1 MGHEIGAPD
10 LAIRVGVV
18 TGEVAVTLGATA
30 EGMVAGDAVNTA
42 ARVQAAAEPGQV
54 WVDESTRSLTAAA
67 IAYQDAGEHR
77 MKGKAEAARLWH
89 AKTVVGELGGGQR
102 VDGLEAPLTGR
113 DRELRLLKELFHST
127 QESRRPRLVVVDGDP
142 GVGKSRLVWE
152 FEKYA
157 DGLTATIRWHR
168 GRCLSYGDGVAFWA
182 LAEAVRTRLGLTEA
196 DSGDEVVERLEV
208 ALAEF
213 VPDQEERDW
222 LRPRMAALVGAGAAG
237 GFAKLDLFAA
247 WTSFLERLSEDG
259 NAVVLVIDDAQ
270 YADDGLLD
278 FLDHMLGTAQAPI
291 FVVALARPELL
302 ERRPQLGG
310 RRSAVVRLD
319 PLDDSAMSGLVDA
332 LVVGLPDSARNALVA
347 RAEGVPLFAVE
358 TVRALIDRDAVVPR
372 GGQYVLA
379 EDVVL
384 DLDDVGA
391 PASLQAL
398 VAARLD
404 ALSPGER
411 RTVADA
417 SVLGLSFT
425 REGLSA
431 VTPDSTDLDSALA
444 TLQQKQIIALQQDR
458 FSSERGQFRFVQSVV
473 RQIAY
478 ATLSRRDR
486 KQRHLAAADYLAEQ
500 PDPGGDLAVVIAQHL
515 LDAVDISSS
524 DETDMEVLEARAVS
538 LLVRAAE
545 RSTALGSPEEA
556 HRLYLAALKRTKEP
570 PDQARLYLGAAEASL
585 GSGAYE
591 VGAAEARSAMALYDS
606 LTRSVDAGIAAG
618 RLCECLS
625 FVGEADQVIEIAEP
639 RWQELDETRGAEYAL
654 LRMARPLANAHFSPH
669 GDFPHGDL
677 DTASRYLERQL
688 LLAESVG
695 NAEELGRA
703 MIGLGTRYQGIG
715 APNAARGLTE
725 MAADIARTH
734 DLPAVLAN
742 ALVNVGTLE
751 MSRDL
756 PSALSTFKEAL
767 TVARRSGI
775 SGMLDFCY
783 GNYACALW
791 NAGKIAESGAIL
803 AEAKDLVNVP
813 TIKILL
819 AWVEARLAEAKGEPM
834 PPVPTLDGAGQ
845 SWDIAAVGCLEV
857 LTKLALGDVDGA
869 AALTKETLEH
879 TLAAG
884 GLDDDF
890 MNFWPP
896 LVRAAVAANQSDLA
910 QELLD
915 PVAEAA
921 SGIVSPAVA
930 AHLLN
935 LRGVVGAMRGDD
947 PTQVE
952 ADLRAGVVALADF
965 GAIGLSARAEEDLGR
980 WLVDQGRAAE
990 GAAALDR
997 ARQLYVEIDATGW
1010 AATLDSWRSLHDVD
1024 SLASG

>member
-1 MGHEIGAPD
+1 
-10 LAIRVGVV
+10 
-18 TGEVAVTLGATA
+18 
-30 EGMVAGDAVNTA
+30 
-42 ARVQAAAEPGQV
+42 
-54 WVDESTRSLTAAA
+54 
-67 IAYQDAGEHR
+67 
-77 MKGKAEAARLWH
+77 MKGKAEPARLWR
-89 AKTVVGELGGGQR
+89 ARTVVGDLGGGQR

-127 QESRRPRLVVVDGDP
+127 QESLRPRLVVVDGDP

-196 DSGDEVVERLEV
+196 DTGDEVAERLELG
-208 ALAEF
+208 LAEF
-213 VPDQEERDW
+213 VPDEEERDW
-222 LRPRMAALVGAGAAG
+222 LRPRMAALVGAGGAG

-278 FLDHMLGTAQAPI
+278 FLDHMLSTAQAPI

-319 PLDDSAMSGLVDA
+319 PLDESAMSDLVDA
-332 LVVGLPDSARNALVA
+332 LVVGLPDAARSALVA

-379 EDVVL
+379 EDVEL

-404 ALSPGER
+404 ALSPDER

-425 REGLSA
+425 REGLAA
-431 VTPDSTDLDSALA
+431 VTSDATDLDHAL
-444 TLQQKQIIALQQDR
+444 TSLQQKQIIALQQDR
-458 FSSERGQFRFVQSVV
+458 FSAERGQFRFVQSVV

-500 PDPGGDLAVVIAQHL
+500 PDPSGDLAVVIAQHL
-515 LDAVDISSS
+515 LDAVDISSG
-524 DETDMEVLEARAVS
+524 DDTDVDALQTRAVA

-545 RSTALGSPEEA
+545 RATALGSPEEA
-556 HRLYLAALKRTKEP
+556 HRLYLAALKRTTDSSE
-570 PDQARLYLGAAEASL
+570 QARLYLAAAEASI
-585 GSGAYE
+585 GAGAYE
-591 VGAAEARSAMALYDS
+591 GGASEARSAMELYDQ
-606 LTRSVDAGIAAG
+606 LQRPVDAGIAAG
-618 RLCECLS
+618 RLCECLG

-639 RWQELDETRGAEYAL
+639 RWRELDETRGAEYAL
-654 LRMARPLANAHFSPH
+654 LRLARPLANAHVSPH
-669 GDFPHGDL
+669 GEFPHGDL
-677 DTASRYLERQL
+677 DTASHYLERQL

-703 MIGLGTRYQGIG
+703 MIGLGTRYQAIG

-725 MAADIARTH
+725 MAADIARAH

-756 PSALSTFKEAL
+756 LSALTTFKEAV

-775 SGMLDFCY
+775 SGMLDWSY

-791 NAGKIAESGAIL
+791 NAGKIAESEAVL
-803 AEAKDLVNVP
+803 AEAKDLVHVP

-819 AWVEARLAEAKGEPM
+819 GWVEARLAEAKGEQM
-834 PPVPTLDGAGQ
+834 PPISDLVGPGQ
-845 SWDIAAVGCLEV
+845 SWDFAAMGCLDV
-857 LTKLALGDVDGA
+857 LGKLAQGDADGA
-869 AALTKETLEH
+869 ADLTKDTLEY

-896 LVRAAVAANQSDLA
+896 LVRAAVAADRPELA
-910 QELLD
+910 EELMK
-915 PVAEAA
+915 PAAEAA

-935 LRGVVGAMRGDD
+935 LKGLVGALRGDD
-947 PTQVE
+947 PAQVE
-952 ADLRAGVVALADF
+952 ADLRAGVTALAEF

-990 GAAALDR
+990 GALALDH
-997 ARQLYVEIDATGW
+997 ALDVYRQIGASGW
-1010 AATLDSWRSLHDVD
+1010 AGRLNSWRSVQGVD